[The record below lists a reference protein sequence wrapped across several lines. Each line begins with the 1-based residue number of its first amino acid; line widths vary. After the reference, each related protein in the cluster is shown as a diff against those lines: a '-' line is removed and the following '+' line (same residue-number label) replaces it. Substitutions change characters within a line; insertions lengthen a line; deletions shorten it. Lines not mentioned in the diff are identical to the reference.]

1 MSRRE
6 RLEQLGNQPKKFTNV
21 YVKNFGEEMTEAD
34 FKELVDSF
42 GKVLSLKVVTS
53 DQGRSKGFGFVSFET
68 PEEAQKVSRQLLFT
82 ILSAFNATEETAILP
97 GFHYG
102 LGILQNDQLWGRFL
116 PTWFDDSEEISFYIF
131 IYRRMHLPVNARAKN
146 MFSADVKRLCFRCQ
160 TLKFSRPNLSLRD
173 LKRLYFRC
181 QTLNFFRPN
190 AKFSR
195 QSKCSR
201 CSLSS

>member
-1 MSRRE
+1 MVVRNLVKIYVKFISWRFATKWMSRRE

-82 ILSAFNATEETAILP
+82 ILSAFNWRNSNFARVSFWAGNFTKWPAVGNVLAYLVWP
-97 GFHYG
+97 FRG
-102 LGILQNDQLWGRFL
+102 
-116 PTWFDDSEEISFYIF
+116 ISFF
-131 IYRRMHLPVNARAKN
+131 
-146 MFSADVKRLCFRCQ
+146 
-160 TLKFSRPNLSLRD
+160 
-173 LKRLYFRC
+173 
-181 QTLNFFRPN
+181 
-190 AKFSR
+190 
-195 QSKCSR
+195 
-201 CSLSS
+201 